1 MKLQITYLKTNDLL
15 PYAGNSRTHSD
26 EQVNQIA
33 ASIKEFGFAAPI
45 CVAEGTILAG
55 HGRVMAARKLGLEE
69 VPTVDLSHLT
79 PAQRRQYVV
88 ADNKLALNAGWDEE
102 MLAAEIALMAE
113 EGSDLD
119 VLGFTADELAELRE
133 ETQGLTEPDE
143 APSVPA
149 MAASVLGDVWVMGNH
164 RVMCGSS
171 TEVSSV
177 EKLMAGEKAALWI
190 TDPPYNVA
198 YEGGTGLTIKN
209 DDMDDASFRAFLVA
223 AYGAADAVMN
233 EGAVFYVWHADSE
246 GFNFR
251 GSAQD
256 VGWKVRQCLIWVKSS
271 LVMGRQ
277 DYQWKH
283 EPCLYGWKE
292 GAAHYWGSD
301 RKQTTVRE
309 SAEQIIQQNEDGSL
323 QLSVG
328 SRNLRIHGIEM
339 MVEDLAGSVIR
350 IEKPSRNA
358 EHPTMKPVELFAYQ
372 IGNSSKVGGIV
383 LDSFGGS
390 GTTAIACE
398 QLGRSARLMEL
409 DPKYVDVIVTRWQ
422 NFTGKQATNEATGKT
437 FDETKA
443 KMEGAKK

>member
-1 MKLQITYLKTNDLL
+1 MKLKLTYLKTNDLL

-26 EQVNQIA
+26 EQVNQIS
-33 ASIKEFGFAAPI
+33 ASIKEFGFAAPV

-55 HGRVMAARKLGLEE
+55 HGRVQAARKLGMEE

-88 ADNKLALNAGWDEE
+88 ADNKLALNAGWDEDV
-102 MLAAEIALMAE
+102 LAAEVALMKE
-113 EGSDLD
+113 EGSGLD
-119 VLGFTADELAELRE
+119 VLGFTAEELAEIE
-133 ETQGLTEPDE
+133 NAGTEGQTDPDE
-143 APSVPA
+143 TPEAPAQPV
-149 MAASVLGDVWVMGNH
+149 SVLGDVWVMGKH

-171 TEVSSV
+171 TEVTTV
-177 EKLMAGEKAALWI
+177 EKLMGGERADLWI

-198 YEGGTGLTIKN
+198 IQGGNHGDPNRTNGLKIEN
-209 DDMDDASFRAFLVA
+209 DSMDDASFRAFLVA
-223 AYGAADAVMN
+223 AYGAADAVMK
-233 EGAVFYVWHADSE
+233 EGAVFYVWHAHLG

-251 GSAQD
+251 GAAQD
-256 VGWKVRQCLIWVKSS
+256 IGWKVRQSLIWVKSS

-277 DYQWKH
+277 DYQSKH
-283 EPCLYGWKE
+283 EPCIYGWKE

-301 RKQTTVRE
+301 RKQTTVLE
-309 SAEQIIQQNEDGSL
+309 FN
-323 QLSVG
+323 
-328 SRNLRIHGIEM
+328 
-339 MVEDLAGSVIR
+339 
-350 IEKPSRNA
+350 KPSRNG

-372 IGNSSKVGGIV
+372 IGNSSKAGGIV

-398 QLGRSARLMEL
+398 QLGRDARLMEL

-422 NFTGKQATNEATGKT
+422 NFAGKEATNEATGLT
-437 FDETKA
+437 FNETKA

>member
-1 MKLQITYLKTNDLL
+1 MKLKLTYLKTNDLL
-15 PYAGNSRTHSD
+15 PYAGNSRIHSD

-45 CVAEGTILAG
+45 CVADGTILAG

-88 ADNKLALNAGWDEE
+88 ADNKLAMNAGWDEE
-102 MLAAEIALMAE
+102 MLAAEIALMKE

-119 VLGFTADELAELRE
+119 VLGFTADELAELKN
-133 ETQGLTEPDE
+133 ETQGLTDPDE

-149 MAASVLGDVWVMGNH
+149 MPATVLGDVWVMGNH
-164 RVMCGSS
+164 RVLCGSS
-171 TEVSSV
+171 TDVTSV

-198 YEGGTGLTIKN
+198 YKGGTGLTIQN

-223 AYGAADAVMN
+223 AYCAADAVMK

-251 GSAQD
+251 GAAQD
-256 VGWKVRQCLIWVKSS
+256 IGWKVRQCLIWVKSS

-309 SAEQIIQQNEDGSL
+309 SAEQLIQQNEDGSL

-398 QLGRSARLMEL
+398 QLGRSSRLMEL

-443 KMEGAKK
+443 KIKGASK

>member
-102 MLAAEIALMAE
+102 MLAAEIALMKE
-113 EGSDLD
+113 EGSGLD
-119 VLGFTADELAELRE
+119 VLGFTADELAEIQA
-133 ETQGLTEPDE
+133 ETTEGETDPDE
-143 APSVPA
+143 TPQAPVQP
-149 MAASVLGDVWVMGNH
+149 ASVLGDVWVMGNH

-171 TEVSSV
+171 TEVASV

-198 YEGGTGLTIKN
+198 IQGGNHGDPDRTNGLKIEN
-209 DDMDDASFRAFLVA
+209 DSMDDASFRAFLVA

-233 EGAVFYVWHADSE
+233 EGAVFYIWFADVE
-246 GFNFR
+246 TYNFVGAVR
-251 GSAQD
+251 DVEWKLAQM
-256 VGWKVRQCLIWVKSS
+256 LIWVKGS
-271 LVMGRQ
+271 LVMGRK
-277 DYQWKH
+277 DYHFKH

-292 GAAHYWGSD
+292 GAGHYWGSD
-301 RKQTTVRE
+301 RKQTTVLE
-309 SAEQIIQQNEDGSL
+309 FA
-323 QLSVG
+323 
-328 SRNLRIHGIEM
+328 
-339 MVEDLAGSVIR
+339 
-350 IEKPSRNA
+350 KPSRNG

>member
-1 MKLQITYLKTNDLL
+1 MKLKLTYLKTNDLL

-33 ASIKEFGFAAPI
+33 ASIKEFGFAAPV

-55 HGRVMAARKLGLEE
+55 HGRVQAARKLGMEE

-88 ADNKLALNAGWDEE
+88 ADNKLALNAGWDEDV
-102 MLAAEIALMAE
+102 LAAEVALMKE
-113 EGSDLD
+113 EGSGLD
-119 VLGFTADELAELRE
+119 VLGFTAEELAEIE
-133 ETQGLTEPDE
+133 NAGTEGQTDPDE
-143 APSVPA
+143 TPEAPAQPV
-149 MAASVLGDVWVMGNH
+149 SVLGDVWVMGKH

-171 TEVSSV
+171 TEVTTV
-177 EKLMAGEKAALWI
+177 EKLMGGERADLWI

-198 YEGGTGLTIKN
+198 IQGGNHGDPNRTNGLKIEN
-209 DDMDDASFRAFLVA
+209 DSMDDASFRAFLVA
-223 AYGAADAVMN
+223 AYGAADAVMK
-233 EGAVFYVWHADSE
+233 EGAVFYVWHAHLG

-251 GSAQD
+251 GAAQD
-256 VGWKVRQCLIWVKSS
+256 IGWKVRQSLIWVKSS

-277 DYQWKH
+277 DYQSKH
-283 EPCLYGWKE
+283 EPCIYGWKE

-301 RKQTTVRE
+301 RKQTTVLE
-309 SAEQIIQQNEDGSL
+309 FN
-323 QLSVG
+323 
-328 SRNLRIHGIEM
+328 
-339 MVEDLAGSVIR
+339 
-350 IEKPSRNA
+350 KPSRNG

-372 IGNSSKVGGIV
+372 IGNSSKAGGIV

-398 QLGRSARLMEL
+398 QLGRDARLMEL

-422 NFTGKQATNEATGKT
+422 NFAGKEATNEATGLT
-437 FDETKA
+437 FNETKA

>member
-55 HGRVMAARKLGLEE
+55 HGRVMAARKLGLQE

-119 VLGFTADELAELRE
+119 VLGFTAEELAELRE

-190 TDPPYNVA
+190 TDPPYNLA
-198 YEGGTGLTIKN
+198 LGMNETPEEAKKRNRRTDGLVVQN
-209 DDMDDASFRAFLVA
+209 DSMDDASFRAFLVA
-223 AYGAADAVMN
+223 AYGAADAVMK
-233 EGAVFYVWHADSE
+233 EGAVFYVWHAPSE
-246 GFNFR
+246 GFNFC
-251 GSAQD
+251 GAAQD
-256 VGWKVRQCLIWVKSS
+256 VGWKVRQCLVWAKSV

-292 GAAHYWGSD
+292 GAGHFWGSD
-301 RKQTTVRE
+301 RKQTTVLE
-309 SAEQIIQQNEDGSL
+309 FN
-323 QLSVG
+323 
-328 SRNLRIHGIEM
+328 
-339 MVEDLAGSVIR
+339 
-350 IEKPSRNA
+350 KPSRNA

-390 GTTAIACE
+390 GTTLIACE

>member
-1 MKLQITYLKTNDLL
+1 
-15 PYAGNSRTHSD
+15 
-26 EQVNQIA
+26 VNQIA

-113 EGSDLD
+113 EGSGLD
-119 VLGFTADELAELRE
+119 VLGFTADELAEIQA
-133 ETQGLTEPDE
+133 ETTEGETDPDE
-143 APSVPA
+143 TPQAPVQP
-149 MAASVLGDVWVMGNH
+149 ASVLGDVWVMGNH

-198 YEGGTGLTIKN
+198 LGMNETPEEAKKRNRRTDGLVVQN
-209 DDMDDASFRAFLVA
+209 DSMDDASFRAFLVA
-223 AYGAADAVMN
+223 AYGAADAAMQ
-233 EGAVFYVWHADSE
+233 EGAAFYVWHADSE

-251 GSAQD
+251 GAAQD
-256 VGWKVRQCLIWVKSS
+256 IGWKVRQCLVWAKSS
-271 LVMGRQ
+271 LIMGRQ

-292 GAAHYWGSD
+292 GAGHYWGSD
-301 RKQTTVRE
+301 RKQTTVLE
-309 SAEQIIQQNEDGSL
+309 FN
-323 QLSVG
+323 
-328 SRNLRIHGIEM
+328 
-339 MVEDLAGSVIR
+339 
-350 IEKPSRNA
+350 KPSRNG

-372 IGNSSKVGGIV
+372 IGNSSKVGGVV